1 MGRAVIHWPKFAGHL
16 AYELEKLPT
25 GSRVII
31 FEPEPARIRR
41 FVQFARDEDVL
52 SAQLIGDKY
61 LAEERRP
68 DQTGYRAITDAGW
81 NQPDV
86 DNGHLWWADFDAPVT
101 AEDCRRAAE
110 LALTGLRDGY
120 AITSPTELAYDAWT
134 DRAGHPAL
142 DLPTLGLN
150 RQPMQ

>member
-1 MGRAVIHWPKFAGHL
+1 MIYWPKFAEHL
-16 AYELEKLPT
+16 ASELEKLPT

-68 DQTGYRAITDAGW
+68 TPTGYQAITAAGW

-86 DNGHLWWADFDAPVT
+86 DNGHLWRFDFDEPVT
-101 AEDCRRAAE
+101 SADYRHAAE
-110 LALTGLRDGY
+110 LAVTGLRDGY
-120 AITSPTELAYDAWT
+120 GITDPAELAYDAWVHHP
-134 DRAGHPAL
+134 DRPDL
-142 DLPTLGLN
+142 DLPTLGLSH
-150 RQPMQ
+150 QSMQ